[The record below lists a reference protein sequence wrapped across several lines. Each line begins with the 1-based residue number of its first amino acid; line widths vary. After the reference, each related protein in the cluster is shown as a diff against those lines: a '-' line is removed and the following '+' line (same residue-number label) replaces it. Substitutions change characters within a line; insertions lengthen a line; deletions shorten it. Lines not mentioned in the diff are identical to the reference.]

1 MLRDMLHPALE
12 QQATAAEHSAGGQT
26 HVNARDVLKESC
38 AADAGRSLNVAKL
51 AFGDTASSEARCK
64 HMYHASGVPASI
76 PRNRP
81 TPNPD
86 VINPANT
93 SGSQDE
99 PLEDEM
105 QIPRD
110 TYHVPVPICTGHHLK
125 ILAVQAISHGF
136 GNEAN
141 WLSTCGVPSETL
153 RYGALGACCVPV
165 ARYIE
170 ELISNTEAN
179 N

>member
-1 MLRDMLHPALE
+1 MEYIGA
-12 QQATAAEHSAGGQT
+12 
-26 HVNARDVLKESC
+26 
-38 AADAGRSLNVAKL
+38 
-51 AFGDTASSEARCK
+51 TASSEARCE
-64 HMYHASGVPASI
+64 HIMLCTGAGI
-76 PRNRP
+76 PRSRP

-105 QIPRD
+105 LIPRD
-110 TYHVPVPICTGHHLK
+110 TYHVPVVHAHHLK

-136 GNEAN
+136 GNETN
-141 WLSTCGVPSETL
+141 WLSTCGVPSGTL
-153 RYGALGACCVPV
+153 RYGASGACYVPV